1 MKSPIDAAEL
11 GGGGGESPGDECL
24 CGLSPLFVDV
34 PCEGLAEDEDSGLWL
49 KVLKEKETKRKKI
62 PKCN

>member
-24 CGLSPLFVDV
+24 CGLSPL
-34 PCEGLAEDEDSGLWL
+34 CEGLAEDEDSGLWL